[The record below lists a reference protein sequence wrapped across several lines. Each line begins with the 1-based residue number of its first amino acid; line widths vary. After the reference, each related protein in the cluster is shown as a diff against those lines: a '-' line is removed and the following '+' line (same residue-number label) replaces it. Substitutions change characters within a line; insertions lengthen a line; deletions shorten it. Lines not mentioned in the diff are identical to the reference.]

1 MTELDEHRLE
11 DAIAFLVHRAP
22 KPLTRTALIKLL
34 YFADLR
40 SYELRHRPITVLHWV
55 WHLYGP
61 FASAVYDVANLMN
74 ANDEL
79 KVDVRMTPYGNPEYR
94 LSEGPALGFYQVLD
108 EEEQSILDSV
118 LKEFGDFGP
127 IKLRDL
133 SYQTEPMQ
141 RVGARGDALDFTPY
155 RGTSSPARYVPDTSA
170 HPSSRIVGP
179 Y

>member
-1 MTELDEHRLE
+1 LNDLDERRLE
-11 DAIAFLVHRAP
+11 DAIAFLISRAP

-40 SYELRHRPITVLHWV
+40 SYERYQRPITGLNWV

-61 FASAVYDVANLMN
+61 FATAVYDAVNLMN

-79 KVDVRMTPYGNPEYR
+79 KVDVRVTPYGNPEYR
-94 LSEGPALGFYQVLD
+94 LTVGPAAGFYQVLD
-108 EEEQSILDSV
+108 KQEQSLLEDV
-118 LKEFGDFGP
+118 LKEFGIFGA

-141 RVGARGDALDFTPY
+141 RVGARGEALDFASY
-155 RGTSSPARYVPDTSA
+155 RSAAPPARFIPDTSA
-170 HPSSRIVGP
+170 KPSPRIAAS
-179 Y
+179 